1 MGLLK
6 TILIIRYLPRILR
19 GPLAIGMTR
28 LLMGSMAGFV
38 VVNGIYRVSH
48 NQSFFPPERPRK
60 PAKPTGLSIF
70 MHHALTSPA
79 GRNAARKHL
88 LIPDP
93 AYSRKRPAPAPVPV
107 PTPVP
112 TE

>member
-6 TILIIRYLPRILR
+6 TILIIRYLPILI
-19 GPLAIGMTR
+19 IGGGFLFSTI
-28 LLMGSMAGFV
+28 LFVGAGTVVFV
-38 VVNGIYRVSH
+38 LQGIQRVEH
-48 NQSFFPPERPRK
+48 GQSFFPPERPRK
-60 PAKPTGLSIF
+60 PQKPTGLSIF

-93 AYSRKRPAPAPVPV
+93 AYSRKRAPVPA
-107 PTPVP
+107 
-112 TE
+112 E